1 YDNRVSKRGWV
12 HRSATSGA
20 PMAGSWASTD
30 GASTWG
36 VRGQLAAAAM
46 VEHGSG
52 RDMARRRGNR
62 AQTAHGAVAAAMPD
76 DPISVSIVGSDS
88 AARWL
93 FLAQGL
99 GDLL

>member
-1 YDNRVSKRGWV
+1 
-12 HRSATSGA
+12 
-20 PMAGSWASTD
+20 
-30 GASTWG
+30 
-36 VRGQLAAAAM
+36 M

-99 GDLL
+99 GDLLPVNLVKRVVHNLGVAARLTGVLLFVLVQVGSGPDDGTDP